1 MEQTTQQDLEMV
13 RFRERTAVRGGALY
27 APNEQA
33 TFSRDTVEELVGS
46 GVAVRVTPIPKAVD
60 RPPIDK
66 MIHGAP
72 VKKGGR

>member
-33 TFSRDTVEELVGS
+33 SFSKDMVEDLVES
-46 GVAVRVTPIPKAVD
+46 GVAVRVAPTTKAPD
-60 RPPIDK
+60 HPPVDK

-72 VKKGGR
+72 AKKGGR